1 MTCLIK
7 RVVPFALTLL
17 VGLALGNLFS
27 RSREYG
33 YEARLGSFGERH
45 NHCCHRSTQLEA
57 SYGLREHV
65 QRFERVQGIPVVSQ
79 VPADSPATIDY
90 QPVPARTEEAKRKGV
105 TGFVE
110 LRVLLRKDGTVSD
123 IEPVQG
129 LAGGLTREAIKAA
142 QEIRFTP
149 ARFNGEPVDATR
161 EITFYFGNDASD
173 SD

>member
-7 RVVPFALTLL
+7 RVLPFVLTLVL
-17 VGLALGNLFS
+17 GLMLGSLFS

-33 YEARLGSFGERH
+33 YEARLGSFGQHH
-45 NHCCHRSTQLEA
+45 NHCCHRSAQAEA
-57 SYGLREHV
+57 LLGSMDQVRQIGAD
-65 QRFERVQGIPVVSQ
+65 IPAS
-79 VPADSPATIDY
+79 DSPARIDF
-90 QPVPARTEEAKRKGV
+90 QPVPARTAEAKRKGI

-123 IEPVQG
+123 IQQVQG

-149 ARFNGEPVDATR
+149 ARFNGEAVDATR
-161 EITFYFGNDASD
+161 EITFYFGNDVAD